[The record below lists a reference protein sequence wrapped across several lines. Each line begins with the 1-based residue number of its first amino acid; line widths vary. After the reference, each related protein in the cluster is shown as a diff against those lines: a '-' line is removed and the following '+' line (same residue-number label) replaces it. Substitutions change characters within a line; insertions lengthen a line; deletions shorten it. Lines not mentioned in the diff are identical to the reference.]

1 MSGSLRPISAASVL
15 VVAAF
20 GALTV
25 LLAWRSLA
33 WPVIHDVAL
42 MHYVAWR
49 IADGATP
56 YRDLFDMNQP
66 GTYLIHLAVL
76 RTLGGGDLAWRLV
89 DLAWLAVTA
98 GAIAAFAAPWGALAS
113 AAGAFVFATYHLAG
127 GAWQAGQRDFFV
139 CVVLVLGALGVARW
153 LEDGRLVTLVW
164 SGAALGAGLTVKPH
178 VALFVG
184 ALGAVVA
191 VAAARAC
198 GVATAAS
205 ATAVFVASAAAA
217 PLAVLLWL
225 AATGGLGA
233 WYEIVTGYLIP
244 LYSRLGRT
252 SPWSVYRWHAWIPIG
267 VGVSVSLVAV
277 LLRRRAAARHLVAAL
292 GVAYGIFHYVGQG
305 KGWEYHLDPLAAFAA
320 VLVAAELP
328 AALAARRRALAGTLT
343 ATLLASLVL
352 LGAKG
357 LEASPAEFWWARHAT
372 VRAVEADLRAQLAPG
387 DTVQILDTTEGG
399 IHALFRLGVRE
410 PTRFLYDFHFFHDE
424 GTAVVRGLRDEFIR
438 DLDRHPPRVI
448 VLFERGWP
456 AGGYERVERFPTL
469 AERLR
474 ARYQPPITRAG
485 YRLYAKRNDP

>member
-15 VVAAF
+15 VVAAS

-89 DLAWLAVTA
+89 DLAWLAATA

-153 LEDGRLVTLVW
+153 LEGGRLVTLVW

-205 ATAVFVASAAAA
+205 ATAAFVASAAAA
-217 PLAVLLWL
+217 PVAVLLWL
-225 AATGGLGA
+225 AAAGGLGA

-267 VGVSVSLVAV
+267 VGVSVSLVAA

-292 GVAYGIFHYVGQG
+292 GVA
-305 KGWEYHLDPLAAFAA
+305 
-320 VLVAAELP
+320 
-328 AALAARRRALAGTLT
+328 
-343 ATLLASLVL
+343 
-352 LGAKG
+352 
-357 LEASPAEFWWARHAT
+357 
-372 VRAVEADLRAQLAPG
+372 
-387 DTVQILDTTEGG
+387 
-399 IHALFRLGVRE
+399 
-410 PTRFLYDFHFFHDE
+410 
-424 GTAVVRGLRDEFIR
+424 
-438 DLDRHPPRVI
+438 
-448 VLFERGWP
+448 
-456 AGGYERVERFPTL
+456 
-469 AERLR
+469 
-474 ARYQPPITRAG
+474 
-485 YRLYAKRNDP
+485 